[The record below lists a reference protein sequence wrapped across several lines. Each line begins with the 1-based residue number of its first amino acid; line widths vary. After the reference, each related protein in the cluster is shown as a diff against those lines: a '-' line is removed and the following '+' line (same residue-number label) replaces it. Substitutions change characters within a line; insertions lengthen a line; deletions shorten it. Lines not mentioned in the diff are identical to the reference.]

1 MATSEAIRRAPRAVE
16 EIPLLENGD
25 HLDQATFHERYEAMP
40 RGVRAELIGGVVYMP
55 SPMKLPHG
63 VYHGRLNHWLVS
75 YSDATPGTLSADN
88 ATIILGEDSEPQP
101 DNCLSIVGGQARIND
116 DEYLTGPP
124 ELTAEVASSTAS
136 YDLHSKR
143 RDYERYG
150 VQEYIVFVVHQQKVV
165 WFTRENDRFLELQP
179 DADGILRS
187 RVFPGLWLDPDAFF
201 RLDVARLQ
209 QVLQEGLS
217 SSAHQEFVAKLRQQS
232 GN

>member
-1 MATSEAIRRAPRAVE
+1 MF
-16 EIPLLENGD
+16 PLLEHGEF
-25 HLDQATFHERYEAMP
+25 LDQPTFHARYEAAP
-40 RGVRAELIGGVVYMP
+40 ESFRAELIGGKVL
-55 SPMKLPHG
+55 LPERRKQSE
-63 VYHGRLNHWLVS
+63 GRLTCIVSSWLCS
-75 YSDATPGTLSADN
+75 YEFSTPGTEALAHP
-88 ATIILGEDSEPQP
+88 TLILGPDSEPEP
-101 DNCLSIVGGQARIND
+101 YAVLRVTNGQTSVSD

-150 VQEYIVFVVHQQKVV
+150 VQEYIVVVHEQKVV
-165 WFTRENDRFLELQP
+165 WFAREHGRFVELQS

-187 RVFPGLWLDPDAFF
+187 RVFPGLRLDPDAFF

-217 SSAHQEFVAKLRQQS
+217 SSAHQEFVAKLRQQP
-232 GN
+232 GR